1 MEDRIKL
8 VLFGLLLLFLI
19 GMIAL
24 TVGGVK
30 YVEGHNPIIGEPNTK
45 ETAYLNPDFHVSKV
59 WYLEETFEGREYWI
73 VFETAEEIEPLIIS
87 VGIPVIQTQ
96 SDSSP
101 RLDIYVNDVLKNT
114 YINPVK
120 SEEDCNMV
128 EIHHRATA
136 NGKFIGFEP
145 VPCKFYE
152 PFSQTYSWI
161 TTQIL
166 LDLEDNSVYHVKLSF
181 DYEIK
186 EDMSPQ
192 YKAWVAIGED
202 EEFGPEQLLEFQ
214 QTVPYIAEFHE
225 TTSVSQTLYA
235 IGSIFVLI
243 IALGLGR
250 ALLKQGKR
258 R

>member
-1 MEDRIKL
+1 M
-8 VLFGLLLLFLI
+8 
-19 GMIAL
+19 
-24 TVGGVK
+24 
-30 YVEGHNPIIGEPNTK
+30 
-45 ETAYLNPDFHVSKV
+45 
-59 WYLEETFEGREYWI
+59 
-73 VFETAEEIEPLIIS
+73 
-87 VGIPVIQTQ
+87 
-96 SDSSP
+96 
-101 RLDIYVNDVLKNT
+101 
-114 YINPVK
+114 
-120 SEEDCNMV
+120 
-128 EIHHRATA
+128 
-136 NGKFIGFEP
+136 
-145 VPCKFYE
+145 
-152 PFSQTYSWI
+152 
-161 TTQIL
+161 
-166 LDLEDNSVYHVKLSF
+166 DLEDNSVYHVKLSF

-235 IGSIFVLI
+235 IGIIFVLI